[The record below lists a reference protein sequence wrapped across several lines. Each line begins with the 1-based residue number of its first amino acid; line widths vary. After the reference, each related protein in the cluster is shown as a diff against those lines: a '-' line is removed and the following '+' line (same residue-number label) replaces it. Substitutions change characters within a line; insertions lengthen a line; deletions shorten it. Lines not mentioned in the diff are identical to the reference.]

1 MILIAEALGLF
12 RQRKLEE
19 LPALVEDFLDEST
32 IYAMVDNV
40 EEATVQA
47 RLKSWGKTV
56 RNIRER

>member
-19 LPALVEDFLDEST
+19 IPALVEDFLDEST